1 MYNKQGLYEKIER
14 FARERKS
21 GVDIQ
26 TVAERFLISKT
37 YASMILRT
45 LVEEG
50 VLRMTYFNR
59 KQYYFRKD

>member
-50 VLRMTYFNR
+50 VLRMNYFNR

>member
-1 MYNKQGLYEKIER
+1 VYNKQGLYEKIER